1 MVFELKHGRPRVLFY
16 CVTERDKI
24 IAESLGK
31 RVSEQITC
39 EYSGLPYGSGL
50 LGLAHALESG
60 KSQSV
65 FLPAGANPCSRSCGP
80 VGNSCA
86 RIGRYVNSTNSA
98 AWLTKKY
105 QAISHPPRAFA
116 NYRNMARESR
126 SFLRSAA
133 PDLLVLFEEA
143 AEGPTRFMVA
153 AANRCGIPFI
163 VVPQTIPN
171 PKEAAASYAD
181 LASHSGS
188 RPLARVIRRFLP
200 QWYFTYKNHLIL
212 RLPLGVIFTQYL
224 LRIRQRQP
232 WILNSG
238 KAKKILIECDA
249 FHQLYDRLGFSADQL
264 VVTGHPVDD
273 DLFAASRERY
283 QRRQAL
289 ERELG
294 FMPNRPLVVV
304 GFPPNQFVR
313 IAAEHRGLRDYDT
326 LCRAWRDGLDILRS
340 RMNVV
345 IRPHPRL
352 LDCDLKILTD
362 SGFMIGWRPTENLIP
377 LADLYVASISA
388 TIRWALALGTP
399 VVNYDCYRLDF
410 EDYDT
415 AAGIRV
421 VRSLQQFKALLT
433 GLVSDP
439 KLLEEMK
446 HDAERDRHR
455 WGAIDGAFCDRFSG
469 ILSELLPGWRRP
481 ASTSH
486 ENSVRLYARKAHP
499 HASPI
504 LDRAPK

>member
-1 MVFELKHGRPRVLFY
+1 VFELKHGRPRVLSY

-31 RVSEQITC
+31 RVSEQITW

-60 KSQSV
+60 KTQST
-65 FLPAGANPCSRSCGP
+65 FLPAGAAIGD
-80 VGNSCA
+80 SCA
-86 RIGRYVNSTNSA
+86 RIGRYVNSTNLA

-116 NYRNMARESR
+116 KYRNMARESR

-143 AEGPTRFMVA
+143 AEGPTRFMAA
-153 AANRCGIPFI
+153 AANCCGIPFI

-188 RPLARVIRRFLP
+188 RPLASAIRRFLP
-200 QWYFTYKNHLIL
+200 QWYFTYKSRLLL

-224 LRIRQRQP
+224 LRIPQLRP
-232 WILNSG
+232 WVLNSG
-238 KAKKILIECDA
+238 KARKILIECDA
-249 FHQLYDRLGFSADQL
+249 FRQLYDRLGFSADQL

-273 DLFAASRERY
+273 DLFAASRERNY
-283 QRRQAL
+283 RRQAL

-294 FMPNRPLVVV
+294 FKPGRPFVVV

-313 IAAEHRGLRDYDT
+313 IAAEHKELQDYET

-352 LDCDLKILTD
+352 LDYELKILTN
-362 SGFMIGWRPTENLIP
+362 SGFLIDRRPTENLIP

-388 TIRWALALGTP
+388 TIRWALALGIP
-399 VVNYDCYRLDF
+399 VVNYDCYRLEY

-415 AAGIRV
+415 AAGIRT
-421 VRSLQQFKALLT
+421 VRSLQQFKTLLI

-439 KLLEEMK
+439 KLLEELT

-455 WGAIDGAFCDRFSG
+455 WGIIDGAFCDRFRG
-469 ILSELLPGWRRP
+469 ILSELLLQPRGP
-481 ASTSH
+481 AG
-486 ENSVRLYARKAHP
+486 ARHTPFDEAVCSS
-499 HASPI
+499 ARIGNVGS
-504 LDRAPK
+504 RT